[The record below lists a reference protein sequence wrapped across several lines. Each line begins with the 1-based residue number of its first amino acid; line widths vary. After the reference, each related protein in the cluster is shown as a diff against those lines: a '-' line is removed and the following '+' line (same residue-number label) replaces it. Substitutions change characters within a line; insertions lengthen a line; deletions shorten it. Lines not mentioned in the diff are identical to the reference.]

1 MWQAGRV
8 GDSHRGGGEG
18 KVLDGVGGWTAE
30 GPARGTWFKCWLT
43 SRDKELIEL
52 ERDSYR
58 QQEVK
63 QTESREQK
71 HKTTDT
77 LIIAHAQD

>member
-1 MWQAGRV
+1 MGGWVTAIG
-8 GDSHRGGGEG
+8 GGGEG
-18 KVLDGVGGWTAE
+18 GGWGWTAE

-52 ERDSYR
+52 ERDSYG

-63 QTESREQK
+63 KKTNKQRAESKK